1 MRAAKF
7 SWPNWLFGVLLAAA
21 VLPGAVRT
29 YKILLIP
36 YIGGKSHTFAMAA
49 IANGLATQGHEVTF
63 LIAENF
69 QFDMAK
75 LRNRT
80 KIDVV
85 RYRDMTDGV
94 HMDYDAMDQHIVR
107 TAFEYCSSTYHLVLA
122 GRK

>member
-1 MRAAKF
+1 MIAATF
-7 SWPNWLFGVLLAAA
+7 SWPSLLFGILLKIA
-21 VLPGAVRT
+21 VLPGDVRT

-36 YIGGKSHTFAMAA
+36 YLGGKSHTFSMAA

-63 LIAENF
+63 YIAENF

-94 HMDYDAMDQHIVR
+94 HAHG
-107 TAFEYCSSTYHLVLA
+107 L
-122 GRK
+122 